1 MITIVG
7 KSNAAL
13 TMICDAISS
22 QGSNGVSRE
31 LIIFN
36 NLNIPKLFSYSN
48 FKFSETDKLTQ
59 NGAFFLG
66 AVMPETKKTLVKLFP
81 RYYSA
86 LFNESADLSEA
97 LKHGDSLIVDSLAS
111 IAGGVL
117 IGNYVTVYA
126 NSSIAHH
133 STLGDYVTICP
144 NVAVCG
150 EVKIGEGTFIGAGS
164 VIKNGISI
172 GKNCVIG
179 CGSVVL
185 NDVADGK
192 TVYGNPAQIKT
203 TNNLKREP
211 SKDINGNHLPFD
223 ESKAYLVKLLSG
235 VHIRR
240 DGWKGRE
247 FIVDEHEDGEY
258 FRWKEKLFVIFKR
271 SDVEIIEKI

>member
-1 MITIVG
+1 MSTIIG

-13 TMICDAISS
+13 IMICDALASQNPYQDISI
-22 QGSNGVSRE
+22 V
-31 LIIFN
+31 N
-36 NLNIPKLFSYSN
+36 NLDIKGDFVYKKFRIKETKLKGSPPYY
-48 FKFSETDKLTQ
+48 
-59 NGAFFLG
+59 LG
-66 AVMPETKKTLVKLFP
+66 AVMPETKRKLVEMFPYEYFTLINK
-81 RYYSA
+81 SA
-86 LFNESADLSEA
+86 FIAWGHE
-97 LKHGDSLIVDSLAS
+97 HIGVGTIIDSLVS
-111 IAGGVL
+111 IAGGVTL
-117 IGNYVTVYA
+117 GKFVTIYA

-144 NVAVCG
+144 NVSVCG
-150 EVKIGEGTFIGAGS
+150 EVEIGEGTFIGAGS
-164 VIKNGISI
+164 VIKNGIII